1 MRVLIQS
8 KVTGEY
14 LGRSG
19 EWTSDPDQAFDFKK
33 TLLAFKYCRDRQ
45 LEEADIVLK
54 FYDSEYDI
62 PLSFEEPEP
71 VHSQSLAP
79 TQAS

>member
-8 KVTGEY
+8 KVTCDY
-14 LGRSG
+14 LCRSG

-54 FYDSEYDI
+54 FYDSEYDVTQ
-62 PLSFEEPEP
+62 SFEEPIET
-71 VHSQSLAP
+71 QSLAS
-79 TQAS
+79 TQSS